1 MLFPVFSRGNGV
13 KAAGHDALM
22 EMTPRKCFDRYA
34 PMISKY
40 HVANVTLF
48 KFLIFRVLE
57 FQQIPPYC
65 LLLKCGMYNV

>member
-34 PMISKY
+34 PIISKH
-40 HVANVTLF
+40 HVANITLF
-48 KFLIFRVLE
+48 KFLICRGDV
-57 FQQIPPYC
+57 
-65 LLLKCGMYNV
+65 